1 MIKVIEYYNFLHQKN
16 KSIIDEINSLFKTI
30 YKKNHKK
37 NHKDYRLEV
46 YRQIREYIVSNSFS
60 NPIFKNVVNV
70 NQECFTIQITLKNNV
85 GLEFYYHEGSEEIEL
100 QAVLVKDISKTYRF
114 TPFSIGL
121 FSASNIVFGNYNE
134 IFRICEYKN
143 DFMLHGT
150 PSKLISKKLPI
161 FKRLFTEIEKM
172 DMLDYLLFNKEQK
185 NFEDKLSLV
194 FDVNHKDLSVF
205 KLNLIKKF
213 K

>member
-1 MIKVIEYYNFLHQKN
+1 MIKVIEYYNFLQYKN
-16 KSIIDEINSLFKTI
+16 KSIIDEINSFFKTI

-46 YRQIREYIVSNSFS
+46 YREIRKYIVSNSFN

-85 GLEFYYHEGSEEIEL
+85 GLEFYYHEGSNEIEL

-121 FSASNIVFGNYNE
+121 FSSSNIVFGNYNE
-134 IFRICEYKN
+134 IFRICEYKK

-150 PSKLISKKLPI
+150 PSKLLSKKLPI

-194 FDVNHKDLSVF
+194 FDVNHKELSVF